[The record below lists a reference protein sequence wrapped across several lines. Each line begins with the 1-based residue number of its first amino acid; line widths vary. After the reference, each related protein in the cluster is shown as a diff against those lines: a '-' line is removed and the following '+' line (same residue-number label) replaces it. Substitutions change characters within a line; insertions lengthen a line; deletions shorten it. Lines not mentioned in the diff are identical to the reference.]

1 MTILRILYSIEYK
14 ISSQLKNIL
23 ISAISCSL
31 KYIYY
36 EILFVYIFL
45 DFYKILS
52 ISINKFLVFLFFKY
66 MRDLVYNVY
75 NKINQIVTN
84 INNHIF

>member
-23 ISAISCSL
+23 IWAISCSL
-31 KYIYY
+31 KYNYY